1 LTPVVSGQPFY
12 LTNDSDEKTYVGD
25 VGLDGAVSNLKLF
38 VEHGGS
44 GLAVDEKGNVYI
56 ADGQVSVYN
65 PSGQLID
72 TIKVPERPSQLLFGG
87 PDGKTLFILARSSL
101 YGVQMQFKGR

>member
-12 LTNDSDEKTYVGD
+12 LTNDSDQKTYVGD
-25 VGLDGAVSNLKLF
+25 VGPDGAVSNLKLF

-44 GLAVDEKGNVYI
+44 GVAVDEKGNVYI
-56 ADGQVSVYN
+56 ADGQVFVYN
-65 PSGQLID
+65 PSGHLID

-87 PDGKTLFILARSSL
+87 PDRKTLFILARSSL
-101 YGVQMQFKGR
+101 YGIPTQFKGR